1 MSDCR
6 QYPGWL
12 LQSEPPM
19 FLLEMYA
26 NKNLII
32 PTDEQTTKLKDFL
45 REIKLENGALFQNRS
60 PVA

>member
-1 MSDCR
+1 
-6 QYPGWL
+6 
-12 LQSEPPM
+12 M

-26 NKNLII
+26 NENLII

-45 REIKLENGALFQNRS
+45 SEIKLENGALFQNRL